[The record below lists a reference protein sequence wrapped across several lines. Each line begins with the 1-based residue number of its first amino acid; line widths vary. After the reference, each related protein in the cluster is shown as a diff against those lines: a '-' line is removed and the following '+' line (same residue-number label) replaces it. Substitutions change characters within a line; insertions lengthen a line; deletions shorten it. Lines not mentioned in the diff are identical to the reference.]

1 MAITR
6 LGGANAIS
14 GIIPV
19 ANGGSGRSAVTG
31 NILQVASA
39 TDGTNRSTSSQTFV
53 TASNGMTINF
63 TPSSSSNK
71 VLVLLNANI
80 QMTANNTGA
89 VTVYRDST
97 NLGSSFGFGV
107 SYATV
112 NMSSGMAACYLD
124 SPNTTSQVTYQTY
137 FRSFDG
143 NSVNLNGSGNTANL
157 TVMEIAG

>member
-14 GIIPV
+14 GIIPA
-19 ANGGSGRSAVTG
+19 ANGGSGRAAVTG

-39 TDGTNRSTSSQTFV
+39 TDSSNRSTSSTSFV

-63 TPSSSSNK
+63 TPSSTSSK

-112 NMSSGMAACYLD
+112 NMSSGMSACYLD
-124 SPNTTSQVTYQTY
+124 SPSTTSQVTYQTY

-143 NSVNLNGSGNTANL
+143 NSVNLNGSGNIANL

>member
-53 TASNGMTINF
+53 TASNGMTVNL

-71 VLVLLNANI
+71 VLVLLNCNI
-80 QMTANNTGA
+80 QMTSNNTGA

>member
-39 TDGTNRSTSSQTFV
+39 TDGTNRSTSSTSFV
-53 TASNGMTINF
+53 TGSNGMTINF
-63 TPSSSSNK
+63 TPSSSSSK

-124 SPNTTSQVTYQTY
+124 TPSTSSQVTYQTY

>member
-71 VLVLLNANI
+71 VLVLLNCNI
-80 QMTANNTGA
+80 QMTSNNTGA

>member
-14 GIIPV
+14 GIIPA
-19 ANGGSGRSAVTG
+19 ANGGSGRAAVTG

-39 TDGTNRSTSSQTFV
+39 TDSSNRSTSSTSFV

-63 TPSSSSNK
+63 TPSSTSNK

-112 NMSSGMAACYLD
+112 NMSSGMSACYLD

-143 NSVNLNGSGNTANL
+143 NSVNLNGSGNIANL